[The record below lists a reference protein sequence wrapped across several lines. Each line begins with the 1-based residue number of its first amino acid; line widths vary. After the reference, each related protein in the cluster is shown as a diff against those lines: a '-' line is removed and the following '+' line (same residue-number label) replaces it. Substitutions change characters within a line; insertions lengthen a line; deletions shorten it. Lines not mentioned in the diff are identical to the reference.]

1 MKIELKPVREQT
13 IVITGASSG
22 IGLATAQEAARRGAK
37 VMLTSRD
44 EEDLRSATE
53 AIRAEGGTAMY
64 AVADVADMAALQ
76 AVAEAAVR
84 ELGGIDTWV
93 NNAGVSIYGRLVDV
107 TTEDARRLFETNYWG
122 VVNGSLTAVPHLRRQ
137 GGGVLINVGSVVSE
151 MYEPLQG
158 HYSASKHAVKGFTD
172 VLRLE
177 LEKDEEPIVVTLVQP
192 AAIDTPYPEH
202 ARNYLAAEPKHAP
215 PVYDPQIVADAILA
229 CAETPH
235 RNLRVGGAGKTF
247 IAMEKAA
254 PALYDKM
261 IMGHFEQQHSD
272 RPPRD
277 TDTLYAPR
285 PGDGSVRGRY
295 PGRVMKRS
303 AYTAIAKQ
311 SSARKAAIGLAALG
325 VGLFAARALLSDRGD

>member
-1 MKIELKPVREQT
+1 MRIELKPVREQT

-44 EEDLRSATE
+44 GEDLRAAVE
-53 AIRAEGGTAMY
+53 EIRAKDGVASWM
-64 AVADVADMAALQ
+64 AADVADRNALEQ
-76 AVAEAAVR
+76 VAETAVR

-107 TTEDARRLFETNYWG
+107 STDDAHRLFETNYWG
-122 VVNGSLTAVPHLRRQ
+122 VVNGSLTAIPHLRRQ
-137 GGGVLINVGSVVSE
+137 GAGVLINVGSVVSE
-151 MYEPLQG
+151 AYEPLQG

-192 AAIDTPYPEH
+192 AAIDTPYPQH
-202 ARNYLAAEPKHAP
+202 ARNYLTAEPKHAP
-215 PVYDPQIVADAILA
+215 PVYDPMIVADAILA
-229 CAETPH
+229 CAESPH
-235 RNLRVGGAGKTF
+235 RNLRVGGAAKMFTS
-247 IAMEKAA
+247 MEKMS
-254 PALYDKM
+254 PALMDKM
-261 IMGHFEQQHSD
+261 LMGHFEQQHAD
-272 RPPRD
+272 RPPQD

-285 PGDGSVRGRY
+285 AGDGRVRGSY

-303 AYTAIAKQ
+303 AYTAVAK
-311 SSARKAAIGLAALG
+311 SSGARNAAIGLAALG
-325 VGLFAARALLSDRGD
+325 VGLFAARAFFGDGAD